1 MFYLV
6 RSTFVNF
13 TINGFVFHFHL
24 VFSEVDACDCLKSR
38 FSHVILLFLFL
49 AKCCPASPSSLV
61 CVATSFSPCNGL
73 ALMQAFL
80 VLDVSW
86 WRSSFDFVD

>member
-1 MFYLV
+1 M
-6 RSTFVNF
+6 
-13 TINGFVFHFHL
+13 
-24 VFSEVDACDCLKSR
+24 
-38 FSHVILLFLFL
+38 ILLFHFL

-80 VLDVSW
+80 VLNVSW
-86 WRSSFDFVD
+86 WRSSLTLLTNECGKARQLIGGRRVEQDRNIMWRIQPTRKATS